1 MSEGNSGWSL
11 KKGKWQLLWLGLT
24 GWALWLLHWQSAE
37 VVPAWIWNVLFIAIL
52 LQNGW
57 LLFQLHSYE
66 RKIREL
72 HQQSEQDALTGL
84 KNRMAFAAAAHA
96 VEVKEEGA
104 TVVVCDIDGL
114 KWINDSM
121 GHQTGDEVIR
131 QAATALVAC
140 CPRQAQIYRM
150 GGDEFI
156 ALLPVKLSMEACEQL
171 KACLEEHTSH
181 KEYLRLS
188 VGMACLEKKGSLKET
203 IRLADCAM
211 YQHRKEKYQNQGNT
225 AGEDQERR
233 SLAHNVEF
241 DIV

>member
-1 MSEGNSGWSL
+1 MSGGFLEGSL
-11 KKGKWQLLWLGLT
+11 KRGKWQWISLVFT
-24 GWALWLLHWQSAE
+24 GSAFLLLHWKGVE
-37 VVPAWIWNVLFIAIL
+37 VVQAWLWNLLFIAIL

-57 LLFQLHSYE
+57 FLFQLHSYE

-72 HQQSEQDALTGL
+72 RQQSEQDALTGL

-96 VEVKEEGA
+96 VEVKGEGA

-121 GHQTGDEVIR
+121 GHQVGDEIIR
-131 QAATALVAC
+131 QAAIALVAC
-140 CPRQAQIYRM
+140 CPKQAQIYRM

-156 ALLPVKLSMEACEQL
+156 ALLPAKLSMAECEQL
-171 KACLEEHTSH
+171 KACLEEYTSQ

-188 VGMACLEKKGSLKET
+188 VGMACLEKQESLKET

-211 YQHRKEKYQNQGNT
+211 YQHRKERYKNQGLSV
-225 AGEDQERR
+225 GVDKERR